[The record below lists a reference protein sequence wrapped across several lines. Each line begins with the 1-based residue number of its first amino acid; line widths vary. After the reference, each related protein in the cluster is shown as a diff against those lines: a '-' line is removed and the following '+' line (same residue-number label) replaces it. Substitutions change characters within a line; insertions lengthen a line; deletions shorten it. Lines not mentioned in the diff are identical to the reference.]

1 MAFLSNTTRS
11 EGDPRVIKSGSSSF
25 SSSDR
30 LARNLGWFS
39 IGLGIVELLAA
50 EKLTGALGMRGKENL
65 VRAFGLREITSG
77 IITLSVDKQAGL
89 TSRIAGDAL
98 DIATLATAM
107 QPDNPKRDNAALA
120 LLMVAGVTFLDIV
133 AAGANTIRH
142 TRHIGQRRNY
152 GDRSGFP
159 QGLEAAR
166 GAARKKLEDL
176 RATTPGNERPT
187 AEKPADS
194 VTE

>member
-1 MAFLSNTTRS
+1 MAFLSNATRS